1 VLVLLWC
8 GFRIVP
14 GHAVIFPKGEAPVLL
29 GNDPWFHLH
38 QTRGAAE
45 HFPRLTRWDTGSNY
59 PRGSYAAPAGLYNLT
74 TAAVALVI
82 GRGEPPPELIAAII
96 ASSPLVFGLVALF
109 FFYALAH
116 EWGGHRLALFA
127 LAIRVFF
134 PGSELDRTVIGFGDY
149 HVVEICLA
157 TLGLWLFLRFSR
169 LVETKGKTSVRW
181 FKAWAAGLP
190 FGIFLFVWTGAP
202 LHLAALL
209 VAFAAAWAHAMLRGR
224 ADARLAGHFAPY
236 FAGLFFTVA
245 IPGWLFPDL
254 VMIESG
260 FRITL
265 VALVVQTLFCLWAQR
280 GLPGLA
286 RKIGLRKTL
295 LLVAAVGTLVLLAFY
310 LSSERIRDLAG
321 TIAGERNPF
330 IAEHQRVDLR
340 LVWETYGLLAIWIL
354 PGIIGMLRSASFAKE
369 TVTVYLVI
377 WLGLWVMSSDFAY
390 LIAALGPLLLAI
402 GMRDFPGAIRSAAGL
417 PGSSL
422 RLLPMVAVLVTGV
435 VLIPL
440 EKVRAPFLP
449 RGDVAG
455 MVVATPP
462 WREAMAWLKTETAK
476 PPLAP
481 THLAAPWS
489 KGRGFDYPA
498 GSYGVLCHWQ
508 YGNLIPA
515 LGDRVAVSARTR
527 SGTFIEW
534 FLEQD
539 EAASHARLSG
549 KGEVRYVIVDAA
561 SVAESF
567 PGEALQA
574 GMERDAFQ
582 VVEETIALGEGDI
595 ELLSFGDD
603 FRAAIGARLY
613 LGDGPGMSRYRLVYE
628 SPQQSFLRYRAF
640 PEIRAVELRS
650 TLVENEAMRE
660 KILPLTVLGESWTEP
675 GPFFCYSGQMSSAV
689 KIFERV
695 PGATVSGDV
704 APLSKVKIE
713 LDLFSPFTGRRFT
726 YRQSATA
733 AAEGQVSFIL
743 PYAGETSADRPSH
756 PQRVHATGPYRFSV
770 EGRDPIALE
779 VPEKD
784 VLAGSI
790 LSLPVPVAV
799 PE

>member
-1 VLVLLWC
+1 M
-8 GFRIVP
+8 
-14 GHAVIFPKGEAPVLL
+14 
-29 GNDPWFHLH
+29 
-38 QTRGAAE
+38 
-45 HFPRLTRWDTGSNY
+45 GSNY

-74 TAAVALVI
+74 TAAVALVT
-82 GRGEPPPELIAAII
+82 GGGEPSSELITSVI
-96 ASSPLVFGLVALF
+96 AWSPLVFGLASLF
-109 FFYALAH
+109 FFYGLAH
-116 EWGGHRLALFA
+116 EWGGHRFA
-127 LAIRVFF
+127 LIALVIRVLF
-134 PGSELDRTVIGFGDY
+134 PGSELERTVIGFGDY
-149 HVVEICLA
+149 HATEICLA

-169 LVETKGKTSVRW
+169 QVETKGKTSVRW

-209 VAFAAAWAHAMLRGR
+209 VAFAAAWAHAILRGR

-254 VMIESG
+254 VMIGSG

-265 VALVVQTLFCLWAQR
+265 VALVVQTLFCLWAHR
-280 GLPGLA
+280 GLPRLVG
-286 RKIGLRKTL
+286 RIGMGKTL
-295 LLVAAVGTLVLLAFY
+295 LLVAAAGTMVLLAFY
-310 LSSERIRDLAG
+310 LSSERMRDLAA
-321 TIAGERNPF
+321 TVAGERNPF

-340 LVWETYGLLAIWIL
+340 LLWETYGLLVIWIL
-354 PGIIGMLRSASFAKE
+354 PGIFGMLRSASFAKE
-369 TVTVYLVI
+369 IVTGYLLV
-377 WLGLWVMSSDFAY
+377 WLALWGMSSDFAY
-390 LIAALGPLLLAI
+390 LIAALMPLLLAI
-402 GMRDFPGAIRSAAGL
+402 GMRDFPGVIRSAAGGAGSPLRFL
-417 PGSSL
+417 PA
-422 RLLPMVAVLVTGV
+422 VALLVTGI

-440 EKVRAPFLP
+440 EKVRAPFLH

-489 KGRGFDYPA
+489 KGRGFDYPD
-498 GSYGVLCHWQ
+498 GSYGVLSHWQ

-539 EAASHARLSG
+539 EAASHARLG
-549 KGEVRYVIVDAA
+549 QRGEVRYVIVDAA

-582 VVEETIALGEGDI
+582 VVEETIALDAGDI

-640 PEIRAVELRS
+640 PEMRAVELRS
-650 TLVENEAMRE
+650 TLVVNEAMHE
-660 KILPLTVLGESWTEP
+660 KILPLTALGESWTEP
-675 GPFFCYSGQMSSAV
+675 GPFFCYSGQLSSAV

-695 PGATVSGDV
+695 PGATVSGKV
-704 APLSKVKIE
+704 APLAKVKIE

-733 AAEGQVSFIL
+733 DAEGQVTFTL
-743 PYAGETSADRPSH
+743 PYAGGISDGSPPHPLH
-756 PQRVHATGPYRFSV
+756 PQQVHATGPYRLLV
-770 EGRDPIALE
+770 EGRDPVAVD
-779 VPEKD
+779 VPDEA
-784 VLAGSI
+784 VLDGTD
-790 LSLPVPVAV
+790 LSLPAATAASQ
-799 PE
+799 

>member
-1 VLVLLWC
+1 MV
-8 GFRIVP
+8 
-14 GHAVIFPKGEAPVLL
+14 FPKDEVPVLL

-38 QTRGAAE
+38 QTRGAVE
-45 HFPRLTRWDTGSNY
+45 NFPRLIRWDTGSNY

-74 TAAVALVI
+74 SAAVALVI
-82 GRGEPPPELIAAII
+82 GRGEPSTELITAVI
-96 ASSPLVFGLVALF
+96 AWSPLVFGLASLF
-109 FFYALAH
+109 FFYGLAH
-116 EWGGHRLALFA
+116 EWGGHRFALIA

-149 HVVEICLA
+149 HAAEICLA

-169 LVETKGKTSVRW
+169 RVGTDQKTTVLW
-181 FKAWAAGLP
+181 LNAWAAGLP

-202 LHLAALL
+202 LHFAALL
-209 VAFAAAWAHAMLRGR
+209 VAFAAAWVHAMVRGR
-224 ADARLAGHFAPY
+224 ADSRLAGHFVPY
-236 FAGLFFTVA
+236 FAGLYFTVA

-254 VMIESG
+254 VMIGSG
-260 FRITL
+260 FRVTL
-265 VALVVQTLFCLWAQR
+265 VALAVQTLLCLRVR
-280 GLPGLA
+280 GWMPGLA
-286 RKIGLRKTL
+286 GRIGMGKTF
-295 LLVAAVGTLVLLAFY
+295 LLVAADGALALLAFY
-310 LSSERIRDLAG
+310 LSPERIRDLAA

-340 LVWETYGLLAIWIL
+340 FLWETYGLLVIWIL
-354 PGIIGMLRSASFAKE
+354 PGIVGMLRSTFFAKE
-369 TVTVYLVI
+369 TVTGYLLV
-377 WLGLWVMSSDFAY
+377 WLALWGMSSDFAY
-390 LIAALGPLLLAI
+390 LIAALMPLLLAI
-402 GMRDFPGAIRSAAGL
+402 GMQDFPGVIRSAAGGAGSPLRFL
-417 PGSSL
+417 PA
-422 RLLPMVAVLVTGV
+422 VALLVTGV

-440 EKVRAPFLP
+440 DKVRAPFLH

-462 WREAMAWLKTETAK
+462 WREAMAWLRTETAK

-481 THLAAPWS
+481 IHLASPWS
-489 KGRGFDYPA
+489 KGRGFDYPQ

-539 EAASHARLSG
+539 EAASLARLRR

-574 GMERDAFQ
+574 GMEMDAFQ

-613 LGDGPGMSRYRLVYE
+613 LGDGPGMERYRLVYE

-640 PEIRAVELRS
+640 PEMRAVELRS
-650 TLVENEAMRE
+650 TLVEDEAMRE
-660 KILPLTVLGESWTEP
+660 KILPLTASGESWTEP
-675 GPFFCYSGQMSSAV
+675 GPYFCYSGQMSSAV

-695 PGATVSGDV
+695 PGVTVSGKV
-704 APLSKVKIE
+704 VPLAKVKIE
-713 LDLFSPFTGRRFT
+713 LELYSPFTTRRFT

-733 AAEGQVSFIL
+733 DAEGQVTFIL
-743 PYAGETSADRPSH
+743 PYAAETSADGHSH
-756 PQRVHATGPYRFSV
+756 PQRVHATGPYRLSV
-770 EGRDPIALE
+770 EGRDSIALE

-784 VLAGSI
+784 VLAGSN
-790 LSLPVPVAV
+790 LSLPVSAAV